1 VVKLKLAAAALAA
14 MAFHVT
20 GGAAVAETVLGKRP
34 LPAIDARACQQI
46 EANADSFETEEISR
60 TTRYFTPI
68 FEPNEDGELR
78 QRDRRQCLQIQG
90 SCVVGDYLYNAG
102 GPSGK
107 RYDRASVNF
116 QFGLGAG
123 KGEYN
128 TTNALFPCRT
138 VAADLAHY
146 KVGTV
151 LFIPAL
157 KGRICPQNGQ
167 PVDGCFVVGD
177 KGGAIKGAGRF
188 DMFGGECARF
198 DSKKY
203 ECRDP
208 KSTSLEVPRGTE
220 FYVVPRDHK
229 LARALRDQVDAF
241 VANGWKPVE
250 TARTAEYPGTP
261 PGPRARACDQAR
273 RSGAASETPCRD

>member
-1 VVKLKLAAAALAA
+1 VVKFRLTAAVLAA
-14 MAFHVT
+14 MAFHASA
-20 GGAAVAETVLGKRP
+20 GATLADNVSKRP
-34 LPAIDARACQQI
+34 LPPLNARACQQI
-46 EANADSFETEEISR
+46 EASLDSFETEEISR

-78 QRDRRQCLQIQG
+78 ARDRRQCLQIQG

-107 RYDRASVNF
+107 RFDRASVTF
-116 QFGLGAG
+116 KFGMGAG

-138 VAADLAHY
+138 VAADLNHY

-157 KGRICPQNGQ
+157 KGRICAQNGQ
-167 PVDGCFVVGD
+167 PLDGCFVVGD

-188 DMFGGECARF
+188 DMFGGECANF
-198 DSKKY
+198 DSKRY

-208 KSTSLEVPRGTE
+208 KSTSLEVPRSTE

-241 VANGWKPVE
+241 VENGWKPVNS
-250 TARTAEYPGTP
+250 TRTAEYPGTP
-261 PGPRARACDQAR
+261 PGPRARACDRAP

>member
-1 VVKLKLAAAALAA
+1 MKFKLTAAILAA
-14 MAFHVT
+14 MAFHAS
-20 GGAAVAETVLGKRP
+20 GSAALAETVLSKRP
-34 LPAIDARACQQI
+34 LPPLNARACQQI
-46 EANADSFETEEISR
+46 EANLESFETEAISR

-78 QRDRRQCLQIQG
+78 ARDRRQCLQIQG

-107 RYDRASVNF
+107 RFDRASVTF
-116 QFGLGAG
+116 KFGMGAG

-138 VAADLAHY
+138 VAADLSHY

-157 KGRICPQNGQ
+157 KGRICAQNGQ

-188 DMFGGECARF
+188 DMFGGECANF
-198 DSKKY
+198 DSKRY

-220 FYVVPRDHK
+220 FYVVPRDNK
-229 LARALRDQVDAF
+229 LARALREQDDAF
-241 VANGWKPVE
+241 VENGWKP
-250 TARTAEYPGTP
+250 TGAARTAEYPGTQP
-261 PGPRARACDQAR
+261 APRARACDQAR
-273 RSGAASETPCRD
+273 RSGEASGTLCRD